1 MSVSFCLERVAEMN
15 ISWPLFLLICGTLLA
30 IILVLFWHP
39 KLSRTP
45 MRASADWERTH
56 PVFRDDDRYW
66 YAGLWYNNP
75 DDPALFVPKRFG
87 FGWTL
92 NFGHPQAKLF
102 LITLLVLL
110 LLLGVGLPLGVALFG
125 GGSMHPSGCHTFG
138 CQP

>member
-1 MSVSFCLERVAEMN
+1 MN
-15 ISWPLFLLICGTLLA
+15 VWLFLLLMGGLLVA
-30 IILVLFWHP
+30 LVLILFWHP
-39 KLSRTP
+39 QRSLTKTNTFSDRKRTNV
-45 MRASADWERTH
+45 
-56 PVFRDDDRYW
+56 VFRDDEQYW
-66 YAGLWYNNP
+66 PGEIFYNNP

-110 LLLGVGLPLGVALFG
+110 LLLGVVLPLVVALFG
-125 GGSMHPSGCHTFG
+125 GGSMHPSGCHTLG

>member
-1 MSVSFCLERVAEMN
+1 MN
-15 ISWPLFLLICGTLLA
+15 ISWPLFLLICGTLFV

-39 KLSRTP
+39 KLERTP
-45 MRASADWERTH
+45 MGTSSDWEHTH
-56 PVFRDDDRYW
+56 PASRDDNRYW
-66 YAGLWYNNP
+66 YAGSFYNNS

-92 NFGHPQAKLF
+92 NFGHPQARLF

-110 LLLGVGLPLGVALFG
+110 FLLGVVLPLIVTLFG

-138 CQP
+138 CLP